1 MSSAGRRD
9 DRRWR
14 LQHEL
19 MQTDVVSGIDRR
31 VLDVIG
37 NHPASAHRVVT
48 ADGTR
53 LSYKR
58 FGDGPR
64 TVVFCNGLG
73 GTYRTFADVIARLL
87 PDHTVLC
94 WDYRG
99 LFESGAPLDRDAIT
113 IEHHAADLFAV
124 MDDVGVDTA
133 TVFGWSMGVQVA
145 LEAFRQDRTRIDA
158 VVLASGVDGRILETV
173 FDMPGSRAVVPAAI
187 GALRRYGGLVTP
199 WLAGAVQSPRMVRVA
214 RALNL
219 VGRNADVTLEHAAL
233 LLSTDPEVY
242 FRAVDA
248 LHAHDASDIV
258 DQLDVPVLILHGDR
272 DMLTPVSSGRDLR
285 TRIADAEIWVFA
297 GCTHAV
303 VLEFPERVS
312 RHLLDFLRRRVY
324 GP

>member
-1 MSSAGRRD
+1 MSSGRRRD

-31 VLDVIG
+31 VLDALG
-37 NHPASAHRVVT
+37 DHPASAHRVAA

-58 FGDGPR
+58 FGSGPR

-87 PDHTVLC
+87 PEHTVLC

-99 LFESGAPLDRDAIT
+99 LFESSAPVDPDAIS
-113 IEHHAADLFAV
+113 IEHHARDMFAV
-124 MDDVGVDTA
+124 MDDAGVETA

-145 LEAFRQDRTRIDA
+145 LEAFRCDRSRVDGI
-158 VVLASGVDGRILETV
+158 VLASGVDGRILETV
-173 FDMPGSRAVVPAAI
+173 FEMPGSRAMVPAAI
-187 GALRRYGGLVTP
+187 GVMRRWGGLVTP
-199 WLAGAVQSPRMVRVA
+199 WLANAVQHPGMVRMA
-214 RALNL
+214 RTLQL
-219 VGRNADVTLEHAAL
+219 VGRNADVTMEHAAL

-248 LHAHDASDIV
+248 LHDHDASDIV
-258 DQLDVPVLILHGDR
+258 DELDVPVLILHGDR
-272 DMLTPVSSGRDLR
+272 DMLTPVRKGRDLR

-312 RHLLDFLRRRVY
+312 RHLLDFLARRVY